1 MGLRFRKSVRIIPGV
16 RLNLGLRGASV
27 SVGGHGVTYNIGA
40 KGSRVTLGLPG
51 TGVSYSQ
58 TVSRQNP
65 ITLVANSLPA
75 PRRYSLTP
83 LVLVA
88 FIFGLLYIASH
99 SAAPPQPSS
108 AQTSTHASGE
118 IVGSI
123 RPSLPDK
130 PIAIESAPL
139 PRPRPKLASDPI
151 GPPLQVVPNRF

>member
-58 TVSRQNP
+58 TIPHQHP
-65 ITLVANSLPA
+65 IALVANSLPA

-83 LVLVA
+83 LILIA
-88 FIFGLLYIASH
+88 FIFGLLYIASR

-108 AQTSTHASGE
+108 FQKSASASDD

-123 RPSLPDK
+123 GPTLPDK
-130 PIAIESAPL
+130 PIAIETIPL

-151 GPPLQVVPNRF
+151 GPPLQIVPK